1 MRAVLKFLASLALIL
16 STPVVALLITRHI
29 ATAYAMITLPLLP
42 GKEGL
47 YYPGSVENGVALSPS
62 WATWSAIGWSTP
74 LMIVGSAAW
83 LWGWR
88 RQSTIPLVGQHW
100 LTVRTALVLFALIC
114 LGWSLSVQ
122 LNDIPRTDVFTHVR
136 V

>member
-1 MRAVLKFLASLALIL
+1 MRAILRVLGSLALIL
-16 STPVVALLITRHI
+16 STPVAALLITRHI
-29 ATAYAMITLPLLP
+29 ATAYAMVTMPLLP
-42 GKEGL
+42 GSGGL
-47 YYPGSVENGVALSPS
+47 YFPGSVEDGYGLSPS
-62 WATWSAIGWSTP
+62 WATWSVIGWSIP
-74 LMIVGSAAW
+74 LAMVGAAVW

-88 RQSTIPLVGQHW
+88 RQSTTPLVGQRW

-122 LNDIPRTDVFTHVR
+122 LNDIPRTDVFARVR